1 LSGGQKQRVSVARAL
16 IKKAELYVFDDC
28 LSAVDAETERTI
40 IDHLEKWL
48 KNATAVIVSHRIA
61 PLKMA
66 DKIVVLEGGGV
77 LDIGTH
83 DELLLRCDYYKNL
96 NESQSTD

>member
-1 LSGGQKQRVSVARAL
+1 
-16 IKKAELYVFDDC
+16 
-28 LSAVDAETERTI
+28 
-40 IDHLEKWL
+40 
-48 KNATAVIVSHRIA
+48 IVSHRIA

-66 DKIVVLEGGGV
+66 DKIVVLEDGGV